1 MMKTKFNILLAVMMF
16 IGISASAQETKTE
29 EFKVFGNC
37 GMCKSRIE
45 KAAKAIDGVS
55 MAEWDKKTKMAKVI
69 FDTEKTN
76 VLDIHKAI
84 AKVGHDTEKYK
95 ADEKVYDKLPGC
107 CLYDREAKKTEE
119 HKHDEHKH

>member
-1 MMKTKFNILLAVMMF
+1 MMKTKFNLLLAVLMF

-29 EFKVFGNC
+29 EFTVFGNC

-55 MAEWDKKTKMAKVI
+55 MAEWDKKTKIAKVT
-69 FDTEKTN
+69 FDADKTN

-95 ADEKVYDKLPGC
+95 ADDKVYDELPGC
-107 CLYDREAKKTEE
+107 CLYEREPEGKKVEKE
-119 HKHDEHKH
+119 HDQK

>member
-1 MMKTKFNILLAVMMF
+1 MKTKFNLLLAVMIFM
-16 IGISASAQETKTE
+16 GISVTAEETKIE

-55 MAEWDKKTKMAKVI
+55 MAEWDKKTKMAKVT
-69 FDTEKTN
+69 FDSDKTN

-95 ADEKVYDKLPGC
+95 ADEKVYDELPGC
-107 CLYDREAKKTEE
+107 CLYDREAKEKGGHE
-119 HKHDEHKH
+119 H